1 MARYP
6 ANSEALVAMRRRR
19 QAPAGSV
26 LVSFVGPLQWSNV
39 TLTASVNER
48 YDWRPIAALDIEAF
62 ASASIAFPALL
73 RSLVDMAAAV
83 PRRMVLTFREGPRV
97 ELGEWR
103 QITDFRVFDWCPMA
117 LGGPCWDDAR
127 ALALRI
133 FAELGKSIPTPYD
146 EACTLVIKAAQEAQQ
161 WHA

>member
-19 QAPAGSV
+19 QAPADSV
-26 LVSFVGPLQWSNV
+26 LVSFVGSLEFSNL
-39 TLTASVNER
+39 TLHASTHER
-48 YDWRPIAALDIEAF
+48 YDWRPIAALDVEAF

-73 RSLVDMAAAV
+73 RSLVDMAAVV

-103 QITDFRVFDWCPMA
+103 RITDFRVFDWCPMA

-133 FAELGKSIPTPYD
+133 FGELGKSIPTPYD